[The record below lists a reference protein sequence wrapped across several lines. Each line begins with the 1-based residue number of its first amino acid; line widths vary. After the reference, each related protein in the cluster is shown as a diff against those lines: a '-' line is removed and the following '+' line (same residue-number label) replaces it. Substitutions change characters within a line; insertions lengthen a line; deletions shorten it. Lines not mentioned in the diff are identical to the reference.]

1 MSIEI
6 SRRERGIGP
15 KVLLLYAS
23 FGDGHL
29 QAARALQEAFES
41 RGIGRMMM
49 VDLLAEAHPWM
60 NAVTKQL
67 YAKSFTL
74 LPELYGF
81 VYDATR
87 PMRHD
92 SLFAQWLHSMG
103 RAKLRSLL
111 QLHRP
116 DAVFHTFP
124 LLAMPEARKQLGLHV
139 PTYTVVTDF
148 DLHGRW
154 VHPDI
159 DRYYVP
165 TEDMRAELIGKRI
178 PYPRI
183 CVSGIPLRRGFGGV
197 TVSPPLRAKYGMPA
211 GSQAVLV
218 MAGAQGLMSDV
229 HGLCGGLL
237 AKPGPIVAVVCGRNA
252 KLAESLREAF
262 AEHPAGGRLRV
273 FGYVEHIHELM
284 ALSACMVTK
293 PGGLTLAEGLAS
305 GLPLF
310 TPSPVPGQELRNARY
325 LASCGAAV
333 ITHGT
338 EELAGEILKLLG
350 DPLRLKNMQ
359 QALARLGRR
368 YAADTIALDFL
379 SSLNI
384 MEEARPTAA
393 AALPNADGAA
403 YGGKFLT

>member
-1 MSIEI
+1 MSIEK
-6 SRRERGIGP
+6 SMPGRGP

-41 RGIGRMMM
+41 RGAGRMIL

-92 SLFAQWLHSMG
+92 SLFAQWLHSFG

-111 QLHRP
+111 QTHRP

-124 LLAMPEARKQLGLHV
+124 LLAMPEIRKQLGLQV

-165 TEDMRAELIGKRI
+165 TEDMRAELIARRI

-183 CVSGIPLRRGFGGV
+183 CVSGIPLRRGFGSV
-197 TVSPPLRAKYGMPA
+197 TVSPPLRSKYGIPA

-218 MAGAQGLMSDV
+218 MAGAQGQMSDV
-229 HGLCGGLL
+229 IGLCEALL
-237 AKPGPIVAVVCGRNA
+237 ACPGPLVAVVCGRNA
-252 KLAESLREAF
+252 KLAASLRETF
-262 AEHPAGGRLRV
+262 AAPPAAERLRV
-273 FGYVEHIHELM
+273 FGYVEHMHELM

-325 LASCGAAV
+325 LARCGAAV
-333 ITHGT
+333 LTNDT

-384 MEEARPTAA
+384 MEEARPAA
-393 AALPNADGAA
+393 ASVTTHADDAAL
-403 YGGKFLT
+403 GGF

>member
-1 MSIEI
+1 MSIEK
-6 SRRERGIGP
+6 SMPGRGNGP

-29 QAARALQEAFES
+29 QAARALQEAFGH
-41 RGIGRMMM
+41 RGVGGMILI
-49 VDLLAEAHPWM
+49 DLLAEAHPWM
-60 NAVTKQL
+60 SAVTKQL
-67 YAKSFTL
+67 YTKSFTL

-92 SLFAQWLHSMG
+92 SLFAQWLHSFG

-111 QLHRP
+111 QTHRP

-124 LLAMPEARKQLGLHV
+124 LLAMPEVRKQLGLQV

-165 TEDMRAELIGKRI
+165 TEDMRAELISRRI

-183 CVSGIPLRRGFGGV
+183 CVSGIPLRRGFGSV
-197 TVSPPLRAKYGMPA
+197 TVSPPLRAKYGIPS

-218 MAGAQGLMSDV
+218 MAGAQGQMSDAA
-229 HGLCGGLL
+229 GLCGALL
-237 AKPGPIVAVVCGRNA
+237 AEPGPHVAVVCGRNA
-252 KLAESLREAF
+252 KLAESLRESF
-262 AEHPAGGRLRV
+262 AGHPAAGRLRV

-284 ALSACMVTK
+284 ALAACMVTK

-325 LASCGAAV
+325 LARGGAAV
-333 ITHGT
+333 MTHGT
-338 EELAGEILKLLG
+338 EELAAEILKLLG
-350 DPLRLKNMQ
+350 DPTRLKNMQ

-384 MEEARPTAA
+384 MEEARSIVVPG
-393 AALPNADGAA
+393 PPHADDAA
-403 YGGKFLT
+403 YEGRF